1 MISLEYAKYRD
12 IGPAIVLRIN
22 TKKFAFCLCHRKKD
36 RTIEFFGLENYLCA
50 RCLGIFFGIISG
62 AIMSIFFQSISYVFI
77 TLMVIPL
84 IIDGSTQSL
93 ELRTSSNPLRL
104 VTGVMFGVG
113 FTLLIFCASL

>member
-22 TKKFAFCLCHRKKD
+22 TKKLAFCLCHRQKD